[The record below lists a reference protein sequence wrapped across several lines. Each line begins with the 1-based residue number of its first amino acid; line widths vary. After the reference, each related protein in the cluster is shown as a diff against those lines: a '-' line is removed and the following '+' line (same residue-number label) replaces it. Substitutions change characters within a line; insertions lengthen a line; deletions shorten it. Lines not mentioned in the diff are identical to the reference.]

1 MAACDVCEMGGLEIA
16 EFKSHTQ
23 RIINEYLPPLALRTN
38 PVDMGPAWYN
48 PSAISGIVRA
58 VMDDEN
64 VDGVLLLMMYASANR
79 KVVSGISDLLLESKN
94 RKPLVACLNAPPG
107 IWDEQVDRLENAR
120 ALVNFPTPERAARV
134 MAHLWQYKRMM
145 DRSENERRN

>member
-1 MAACDVCEMGGLEIA
+1 
-16 EFKSHTQ
+16 
-23 RIINEYLPPLALRTN
+23 
-38 PVDMGPAWYN
+38 MGPAWYN

-79 KVVSGISDLLLESKN
+79 KVLSGISDLLLESKN

-107 IWDEQVDRLENAR
+107 IWDEQVDRLENTK
-120 ALVNFPTPERAARV
+120 ALINFPTPERAARV